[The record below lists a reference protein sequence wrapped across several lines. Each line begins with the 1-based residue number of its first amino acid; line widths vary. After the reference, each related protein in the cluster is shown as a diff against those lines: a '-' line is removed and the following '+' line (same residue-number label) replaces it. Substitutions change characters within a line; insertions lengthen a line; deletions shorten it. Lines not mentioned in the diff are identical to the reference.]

1 MASTLTLQEQVKE
14 AAVHD
19 HRHWVRIAAGCNNR
33 CTFCLDSDMQDG
45 RVVPHEDIL
54 REIHRGRDELHATRL
69 ILSGGEAS
77 INARFPE
84 YIRLGKELGYR
95 KVQTVTNGRMYS
107 YPKFCEKVLSAG
119 LDEVTFSLHGHT
131 PELHDTLV
139 GIKGAF
145 VQLIKGM
152 TNLMG
157 RCIVNVDVVL
167 NKQNYKHV
175 HDIVELCMRLGVH
188 EFDLLHIT
196 PFGRAYPANKDFL
209 MYNVDAALPYLRKV
223 FALAE
228 QGKIF
233 VWTNRFPV
241 RHLEGFERLIQDP
254 HKLFDE
260 INGRR
265 FMFQDYLENNQLM
278 PCHGERC
285 QYCFLDKYCQNLIRE
300 KNRLDEKQDVHL
312 CLDAAQ
318 ATAQL
323 DRVAVFSPAVVLWRA
338 QTAAELLAVNTPP
351 EWQDTPVWVS
361 LRQGRGLLN
370 ALAQQPRWRVARV
383 KVFDEEG
390 LSEALTL
397 PDVVVEIALNR
408 ELQAHL
414 LENAEAL
421 APHGSRLEISLE
433 SFESL
438 GETDEQGA
446 DAEAFYAAAPDWLR
460 AVPSALPA
468 CFSGAPTPMAEKVN
482 KVDAALVK
490 PDGTMDIDAV
500 TLDFILEGYRARSL
514 RCEKCV
520 HAENCEGLQIQYLR
534 RHGFKQLRP
543 VMA

>member
-1 MASTLTLQEQVKE
+1 M
-14 AAVHD
+14 
-19 HRHWVRIAAGCNNR
+19 
-33 CTFCLDSDMQDG
+33 
-45 RVVPHEDIL
+45 
-54 REIHRGRDELHATRL
+54 
-69 ILSGGEAS
+69 
-77 INARFPE
+77 
-84 YIRLGKELGYR
+84 
-95 KVQTVTNGRMYS
+95 
-107 YPKFCEKVLSAG
+107 
-119 LDEVTFSLHGHT
+119 
-131 PELHDTLV
+131 
-139 GIKGAF
+139 
-145 VQLIKGM
+145 
-152 TNLMG
+152 
-157 RCIVNVDVVL
+157 DVVL